1 MSWDYI
7 PRDTFVHRMHPL
19 TKLMYAFTMMMLI
32 ISFDDPLLLFVVW
45 MTSISLYVLAKL
57 PRKTI
62 FGVFKIFIA
71 MTPLYLIFGF
81 LFYGRP
87 PGSLFLFYVVP
98 MYKWFPVTLEGIVW
112 TMGALLKLYVLV
124 SSIRILTFVTPI
136 TSFVRAGAKLKMPP
150 FVTIAFSIGL
160 AGVPV
165 ATNQYY
171 AIRDAQRARGLKFET
186 RNPKKL
192 IFDVLI
198 PMLLPQIICSMRRSI
213 DMAKALEA
221 RGFGY
226 GMRKRTYMREID
238 MRLSD
243 YLFLA
248 TFTIV
253 VLLSIFVGSWGLG
266 YGSYKF
272 TVNLIKSMV
281 R

>member
-1 MSWDYI
+1 
-7 PRDTFVHRMHPL
+7 
-19 TKLMYAFTMMMLI
+19 
-32 ISFDDPLLLFVVW
+32 
-45 MTSISLYVLAKL
+45 
-57 PRKTI
+57 
-62 FGVFKIFIA
+62 
-71 MTPLYLIFGF
+71 
-81 LFYGRP
+81 
-87 PGSLFLFYVVP
+87 
-98 MYKWFPVTLEGIVW
+98 
-112 TMGALLKLYVLV
+112 
-124 SSIRILTFVTPI
+124 
-136 TSFVRAGAKLKMPP
+136 
-150 FVTIAFSIGL
+150 L